1 VLLALVTIKLS
12 FARVGCHCRG
22 QDADATADVDRQR
35 WPAGLDQGLQAMAYK
50 FGDEFT
56 GSAAA
61 MQLLELTGIRM
72 RNGHGLVLRLQVV
85 LKPGSQTGPPIAQ
98 QGI

>member
-1 VLLALVTIKLS
+1 
-12 FARVGCHCRG
+12 
-22 QDADATADVDRQR
+22 
-35 WPAGLDQGLQAMAYK
+35 MAYK

-85 LKPGSQTGPPIAQ
+85 LKPGSQTGPPMPNRGSKQRTASTGYTIAPPRDLHH
-98 QGI
+98 